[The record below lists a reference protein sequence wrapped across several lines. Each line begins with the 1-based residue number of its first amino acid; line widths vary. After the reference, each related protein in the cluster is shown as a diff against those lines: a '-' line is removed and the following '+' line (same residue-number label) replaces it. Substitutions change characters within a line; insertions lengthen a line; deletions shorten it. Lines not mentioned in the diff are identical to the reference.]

1 MLTDVALP
9 ERSAAATAPRA
20 AADLL
25 ASGRNFDRRGNLSLA
40 ADSYAAAIDAAPPD
54 DVALLSEALRRL
66 AVLHNRRAET
76 AAARELA
83 LRAVAAAARGG
94 LPVLAAEALN
104 ALGVFAFEAGD
115 LADARE
121 RFESALELGA
131 GDPELVMKVDQNI
144 GLLHGVRA
152 EWPEA
157 VALCQRAAALAER
170 HGNHGAAARAYHT
183 LGLLAARQ
191 SRFEEAHRQ
200 YRRARGI
207 ALREGDTYL
216 EALCLLHQAGVD
228 VALERWDE
236 ARDGAERALYIFDR
250 LESRRDKAAANRI
263 LGVVFRETQRPALAE
278 SRLRSAVEIAVSTQ
292 CPLSEAEARRE
303 LAELYRWQSRPTD
316 ALAELDNASYLFSRL
331 GARADVADIEHRIG
345 RVRGV

>member
-1 MLTDVALP
+1 MLIDVALP
-9 ERSAAATAPRA
+9 ERSAAAAAPRA
-20 AADLL
+20 AAALL
-25 ASGRNFDRRGNLSLA
+25 AAARNFDRRGNLGLA
-40 ADSYAAAIDAAPPD
+40 AESYAAAMDAAPPGD
-54 DVALLSEALRRL
+54 AALPSEALRRL
-66 AVLHNRRAET
+66 AVLHHRRAET

-83 LRAVAAAARGG
+83 LQAASIAAGAG
-94 LPVLAAEALN
+94 LSVLAAEALN
-104 ALGVFAFEAGD
+104 ALGAFAFEAGD
-115 LADARE
+115 LAEARE
-121 RFESALELGA
+121 HFESALELGA
-131 GDPELVMKVDQNI
+131 SDPDLVMHVDQNI
-144 GLLHGVRA
+144 GLLHGVRG

-170 HGNHGAAARAYHT
+170 YGNHGAAARAYHK

-207 ALREGDTYL
+207 ALREGDTHL
-216 EALCLLHQAGVD
+216 ESLCLLSQAGVD
-228 VALERWDE
+228 VALERWEE
-236 ARDGAERALYIFDR
+236 ARVGAERALQLFDR

-263 LGVVFRETQRPALAE
+263 LGVVFRETRRPALAE

-292 CPLSEAEARRE
+292 SPLSEAESRRE

-331 GARADVADIEHRIG
+331 GARADVADIEHRIT